1 LTAAREGAAD
11 AEGDAAPTLD
21 AIAKDRLQGASE
33 VAESLLVWG
42 EAWGGAEG
50 GASLGDVRSSLARLA
65 RAQAALA
72 PVLRIAN
79 EFLVEIERR
88 EGSEEDSI
96 RRAVGSVA
104 GRWRSRLRSAAN
116 SLDLHL
122 RRAIGG
128 AGTVYTYSAS
138 ATVRTA
144 LEAHAAT
151 GAWFRVVVSEGRPGN
166 EGARMAAALA
176 GRGIP
181 VRLGTDA
188 WLLSSGLDEPGIV
201 LVGADALLP
210 ARWVNKIG
218 TGLLAER
225 ARERGIEIVCAAD
238 TSKFL
243 PAALAA
249 LPRSYDRDP
258 AEIAAERPPSMEVEN
273 PYFEEIDYEALDRL
287 VTERGPTRP
296 RDLRVGEIPVARALR

>member
-1 LTAAREGAAD
+1 VTAAPDGAA
-11 AEGDAAPTLD
+11 EAAGNATPTLE
-21 AIAKDRLQGASE
+21 AIAGDRRRGASE
-33 VAESLLVWG
+33 VAESLLAWG
-42 EAWGGAEG
+42 KAWGGAEG
-50 GASLGDVRSSLARLA
+50 DASPGDVHSSLARLA
-65 RAQAALA
+65 RTQAALA

-104 GRWRSRLRSAAN
+104 GRWRSRLHSAAN

-151 GAWFRVVVSEGRPGN
+151 GAWFRVVVSEGRPG
-166 EGARMAAALA
+166 
-176 GRGIP
+176 
-181 VRLGTDA
+181 
-188 WLLSSGLDEPGIV
+188 LDEPGIV

-218 TGLLAER
+218 TGLLAAR
-225 ARERGIEIVCAAD
+225 AKERGIGVVCAAD

-243 PAALAA
+243 PTALAA

-296 RDLRVGEIPVARALR
+296 RDLRVGAIPVARALR